1 MDVDDNA
8 GCLNARVVRALF
20 ASRLAPTGAMQIL
33 VGAGLPA
40 MDVND
45 NAGCLN
51 APIAR
56 AFFASGLARTGPTQ
70 ILVGASLLAMDVN
83 DNAGR
88 LNARV
93 VPAFFVSRL
102 APTQGRS
109 QRTRIFGSPAPR
121 RSVARNPSNGAGS
134 AISGN
139 ASLSGRFAQNVSQD
153 GNSSWKVPA

>member
-1 MDVDDNA
+1 MNARVVLAFFASGLAPTGSTQILVRASLLAIDVNDNA
-8 GCLNARVVRALF
+8 GCLDAHIVRAFF
-20 ASRLAPTGAMQIL
+20 ASRLAPTG
-33 VGAGLPA
+33 
-40 MDVND
+40 
-45 NAGCLN
+45 
-51 APIAR
+51 
-56 AFFASGLARTGPTQ
+56 STQ

-83 DNAGR
+83 DNAGC

-93 VPAFFVSRL
+93 VLAFFASGL